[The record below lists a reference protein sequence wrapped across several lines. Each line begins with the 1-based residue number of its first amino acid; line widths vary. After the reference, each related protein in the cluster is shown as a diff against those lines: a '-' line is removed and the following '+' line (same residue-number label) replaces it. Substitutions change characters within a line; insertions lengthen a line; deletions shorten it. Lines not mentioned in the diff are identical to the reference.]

1 MRSPPRKPTAS
12 GSSKSSFHSKTPD
25 GAGTSPAPPFS
36 FPAPQQKAGIPGEAK
51 EDILSVPAGG
61 SSHYGA
67 RGRSLWRKAPAPVAP
82 HPQHGGGRQSCHFL
96 ESTSLYPPRRRF
108 GAFPFGNPSQ
118 GKTGEQQWKEKQR
131 TSYLQHLCAKDFLV
145 RGRTDLRFEYS
156 AAGRGVSSLVGSAW
170 RPTSV
175 LGELTDKAV
184 NSSLTFFLFHRARRI
199 FFLMS
204 QKENGG
210 CILCGPQSLREQRNY

>member
-67 RGRSLWRKAPAPVAP
+67 RGRSLWRKAPSPLDP
-82 HPQHGGGRQSCHFL
+82 HPKHGGRHRPPYPLWHKGRGLRPSPFGNPLPETGDEGRGQGPPL
-96 ESTSLYPPRRRF
+96 ETTPKGTEDGSKALLETIPPRRR
-108 GAFPFGNPSQ
+108 GSGS
-118 GKTGEQQWKEKQR
+118 GK
-131 TSYLQHLCAKDFLV
+131 
-145 RGRTDLRFEYS
+145 RGRECPD
-156 AAGRGVSSLVGSAW
+156 
-170 RPTSV
+170 
-175 LGELTDKAV
+175 
-184 NSSLTFFLFHRARRI
+184 
-199 FFLMS
+199 
-204 QKENGG
+204 
-210 CILCGPQSLREQRNY
+210 

>member
-67 RGRSLWRKAPAPVAP
+67 RGRSLWRKAPSPLDP
-82 HPQHGGGRQSCHFL
+82 HPKHGGRHLTPSRRYDSWPEWAANRAVSSKAPRFIRPRRRLARFPPYPLVAQRGGTAVPNTVMAIRFPALMGRQSCHFL
-96 ESTSLYPPRRRF
+96 ESTSLYPPPAALWCFPLWKSLPRKDG
-108 GAFPFGNPSQ
+108 GATVEREAEDVLFATPVCEGLS
-118 GKTGEQQWKEKQR
+118 G
-131 TSYLQHLCAKDFLV
+131 
-145 RGRTDLRFEYS
+145 
-156 AAGRGVSSLVGSAW
+156 AG
-170 RPTSV
+170 T
-175 LGELTDKAV
+175 
-184 NSSLTFFLFHRARRI
+184 H
-199 FFLMS
+199 
-204 QKENGG
+204 
-210 CILCGPQSLREQRNY
+210 